1 MGSGSENTSG
11 GLLAAGLAAIL
22 VAILAVLGLIVVVV
36 AVIFPATSASCQ
48 TPGGTGEV
56 AVSTVNVPPGLSAMA
71 RELWNTPLRM
81 QAGHWYP
88 VGATEYYAGDGT
100 GSGHFGSIPDP
111 GQANLTEHPDTFAEL
126 SLLPTNPANGGTF
139 TFKDANA
146 LGTLPYMTG
155 LRVAR
160 DGKSIVVYKRDTG
173 YGQGPSEHTP
183 EGFEYRIDLWG
194 PSAQAL
200 GVSKDQVDIQLA
212 PKTGAGEVLEATP
225 GASEAGE
232 SHEAS
237 GEGEGEGESQCAGEP
252 VTEGPLPLTANES
265 AQILPDGLAA
275 APKNAPAA
283 VQAMVA
289 AGNRLHGTSYLYGG
303 AHGTPLS
310 ELQPAYDCS
319 SAVSFVLH
327 AGGVF
332 GEQAEDST
340 ELESYGQPGPGKYV
354 SVYANSGHAFMY
366 VAGLRFDTSFEGTD
380 TGPNHGKSGPR
391 WRVFDHVPNWAPW
404 VVRHPS
410 GL

>member
-1 MGSGSENTSG
+1 MGSGSEQNATG
-11 GLLAAGLAAIL
+11 GLLVAGLGAVL

-48 TPGGTGEV
+48 TPGGTGGV

-71 RELWNTPLRM
+71 RELWDQPLRM
-81 QAGHWYP
+81 QPGHWYP
-88 VGATEYYAGDGT
+88 VGATEYYAGDG
-100 GSGHFGSIPDP
+100 SGDYGSISDP
-111 GQANLTEHPDTFAEL
+111 AQANLTEHPDTFAEL
-126 SLLPTNPANGGTF
+126 SLLPTNPANDGTF
-139 TFKDANA
+139 TFQDANA

-160 DGKSIVVYKRDTG
+160 NGRSIVVYKRDTG

-183 EGFEYRIDLWG
+183 EGFQYRIDLWG

-225 GASEAGE
+225 SASEAGE
-232 SHEAS
+232 SHEGS
-237 GEGEGEGESQCAGEP
+237 GEGESQCAGEP
-252 VTEGPLPLTANES
+252 AAEGPLPLTAGES
-265 AQILPDGLAA
+265 AQILPNGLAT

-289 AGNRLHGTSYLYGG
+289 AGNRLYGTSYLYGG

-332 GEQAEDST
+332 GEEAEDST

-404 VVRHPS
+404 VVRHPP